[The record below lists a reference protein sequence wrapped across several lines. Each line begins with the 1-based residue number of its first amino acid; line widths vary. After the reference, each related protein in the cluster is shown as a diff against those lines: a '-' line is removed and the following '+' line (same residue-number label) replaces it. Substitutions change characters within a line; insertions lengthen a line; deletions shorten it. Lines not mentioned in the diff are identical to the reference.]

1 MSRGI
6 DRPGMRVYLYD
17 GAVRPARQH
26 NRPREVEHAVP
37 TALVWAVG
45 AGRSETEEAR
55 LPLD

>member
-6 DRPGMRVYLYD
+6 DRPVMRVYA
-17 GAVRPARQH
+17 GAVRPAQQH
-26 NRPREVEHAVP
+26 SRPREWEKAVP
-37 TALVWAVG
+37 TVLVWAAG

>member
-6 DRPGMRVYLYD
+6 DRPGMRVYD

-26 NRPREVEHAVP
+26 SRPREAVP
-37 TALVWAVG
+37 TTLVWAAG

-55 LPLD
+55 LSLD

>member
-6 DRPGMRVYLYD
+6 DRPGMRVYD
-17 GAVRPARQH
+17 GAVRPAHGR
-26 NRPREVEHAVP
+26 REEAVL
-37 TALVWAVG
+37 TALVWAAG